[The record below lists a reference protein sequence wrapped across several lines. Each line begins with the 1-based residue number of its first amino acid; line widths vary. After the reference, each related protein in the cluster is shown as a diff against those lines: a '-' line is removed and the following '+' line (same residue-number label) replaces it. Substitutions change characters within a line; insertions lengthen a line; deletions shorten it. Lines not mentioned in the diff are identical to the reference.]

1 MEVNRERTHLKRSRP
16 WVDQFPRSSCG
27 ASTGTGSGIQCQT
40 RLEIVERRSELGLR
54 GEGHWGKEARRL
66 GDH

>member
-16 WVDQFPRSSCG
+16 WVDQFPQSSCG

-54 GEGHWGKEARRL
+54 GEGYRREEARRL